1 LNNSPRITSRIIAS
15 GLLGYAI
22 ANLIAFSVAPTSP
35 FYLTLPKIFFAH
47 RFQVPLSIWI
57 ADGIFVISLLLPL
70 FLRLPAQTKYGFAKV
85 AKFADLK
92 KMNIL
97 QEEGIILGKAFN
109 KILRFRTP
117 PLSVLILAP
126 SGTGKTSG
134 IIIPNLLYLKNSLI
148 VHDPK
153 GELTKKT
160 ALYRQTFSKVKIF
173 DPVSIYSSKFNPLA
187 NSLLPMN
194 RDGEP
199 DINRARVHIER
210 VATTLIPLS
219 KSADNYFEKAARSLL
234 IYLGMWLLWHDKKTS
249 IPEIRNLLLSQP
261 DAERLFKTMQTGKDP
276 RKEVIAEESDDD
288 EEPESLPATEKFR
301 LRQMEKDREY
311 LSEDELK
318 ELEALQS
325 QEKPRVAWVSPLP
338 DFIYRDGN
346 SILSTCKSEKQLAGV
361 LGTLNEQLAVFADE
375 VISNNTKD
383 DCEFIAKNFRQELT
397 TLYVVVRDEDKE
409 RLRNL
414 TVLLFETIANQI
426 SSSMPGKNDLIV
438 TFMLDE
444 FIRLGQLKA
453 IRDLPEISRGYKANI
468 IFVAQD
474 YGQIE
479 STYDKST
486 VSIFESNCA
495 YRVIFRQNNQQTAK
509 KISETIGKK
518 TDTKKSYSHDKS
530 KILSTRNSESV
541 SEEGLY
547 LFSDQDIM
555 NLPDDKSIV
564 LAQGF
569 FARPIMSDTL
579 YYFKDSKMIQIIKKY
594 GFDDDTPFETIYQKL
609 HKGIDA

>member
-1 LNNSPRITSRIIAS
+1 MSRLLAS

-22 ANLIAFSVAPTSP
+22 ANLIAFTVVPVTP
-35 FYLTLPKIFFAH
+35 FYFALPKIFLSF
-47 RFQVPLSIWI
+47 RFHVPTSILI
-57 ADGIFVISLLLPL
+57 AYGIFILSFIFPF
-70 FLRLPAQTKYGFAKV
+70 FLRPAAGTKYGFAKI
-85 AKFADLK
+85 AKFSDLK
-92 KMNIL
+92 KMNLL

-109 KILRFRTP
+109 KILKFRTP

-160 ALYRQTFSKVKIF
+160 ALYRQTFSKIKIF
-173 DPVSIYSSKFNPLA
+173 DPVSVYSSKFNPLA
-187 NSLLPMN
+187 NCLLPMN
-194 RDGEP
+194 RNGEP

-276 RKEVIAEESDDD
+276 RKEVIPEEMDDD
-288 EEPESLPATEKFR
+288 KEPESLPAAKKFR
-301 LRQMEKDREY
+301 LQQMEKDRDY
-311 LSEDELK
+311 LSADELK
-318 ELEALQS
+318 ELEALQA
-325 QEKPRVAWVSPLP
+325 QEKPTKVAWVSPLP

-375 VISNNTKD
+375 TISNNTKD
-383 DCEFIAKNFRQELT
+383 ECEFIAKNFRQERT

-426 SSSMPGKNDLIV
+426 SSSMPGKDDLVV

-518 TDTKKSYSHDKS
+518 TDTRKSYSSDKS

-555 NLPDDKSIV
+555 NLPDDKSNV

-569 FARPIMSDTL
+569 FARPVMSDTL
-579 YYFKDSKMIQIIKKY
+579 YYFKDPKMAQIIRKY

-609 HKGIDA
+609 QKGAEP